1 MNKRLKI
8 TLIAVLSVLVA
19 AAAVGVT
26 YAYLQNTQQQPNTF
40 KVKED
45 KVSVTETFT
54 EPTTMQ
60 IQNEFEKKVAVQN
73 TGTSDQFVRVYLDFS
88 DSRIRDK
95 SKLVSSTGEEYSWNE
110 FLTHLPD
117 NWAYVSESDNQTLGG
132 YFYYTKILKPNEKTP
147 NLIEKV
153 KTDFT
158 EDGTENIDNI
168 NDFDIVVYTESVQT
182 TEIDQNGTQY
192 TDAKWQTAWQ
202 NFLSLSQ

>member
-95 SKLVSSTGEEYSWNE
+95 SKLVSSKGEYSWNE

-192 TDAKWQTAWQ
+192 NDADWQTAWQ
-202 NFLSLSQ
+202 SFLSLSQ

>member
-19 AAAVGVT
+19 ATAVGVT

>member
-8 TLIAVLSVLVA
+8 TLIAVLSLLVA
-19 AAAVGVT
+19 ATAVGVT
-26 YAYLQNTQQQPNTF
+26 YAYLQNTQEQPNTF

-45 KVSVTETFT
+45 MVSVTETFT

-60 IQNEFEKKVAVQN
+60 IRNEFEKKVAVQN

-95 SKLVSSTGEEYSWNE
+95 SKLVSSTEEYSWNE

-117 NWAYVSESDNQTLGG
+117 NWEYVPETDATLGG

-153 KTDFT
+153 KTDFTDT

-192 TDAKWQTAWQ
+192 TDADWQTAWRS
-202 NFLSLSQ
+202 FLSLSQ

>member
-8 TLIAVLSVLVA
+8 TLIAVLSLLVA
-19 AAAVGVT
+19 TTAVGVT
-26 YAYLQNTQQQPNTF
+26 YAYLQSTQQQPNTF

-60 IQNEFEKKVAVQN
+60 IKNEFEKKVAVQN

-95 SKLVSSTGEEYSWNE
+95 SKLVSSKGEYSWNE

>member
-8 TLIAVLSVLVA
+8 TLIAVLSLLVA

-95 SKLVSSTGEEYSWNE
+95 SKLVSPTEEYSWNE

-182 TEIDQNGTQY
+182 TEINQYGTQY
-192 TDAKWQTAWQ
+192 TDANWQTAWQ

>member
-192 TDAKWQTAWQ
+192 TDAKWQTAWRS
-202 NFLSLSQ
+202 FLSLSQ

>member
-95 SKLVSSTGEEYSWNE
+95 SKLVSSEGEYGWDE

-117 NWAYVSESDNQTLGG
+117 NWAYVSESDDQTLGG

-158 EDGTENIDNI
+158 EDRTENIDNI

>member
-8 TLIAVLSVLVA
+8 TLIAVLSLLVA
-19 AAAVGVT
+19 ATAVGVT

-88 DSRIRDK
+88 IPVYATSPNWFLPRE
-95 SKLVSSTGEEYSWNE
+95 STVGVS
-110 FLTHLPD
+110 F
-117 NWAYVSESDNQTLGG
+117 
-132 YFYYTKILKPNEKTP
+132 
-147 NLIEKV
+147 
-153 KTDFT
+153 
-158 EDGTENIDNI
+158 
-168 NDFDIVVYTESVQT
+168 
-182 TEIDQNGTQY
+182 
-192 TDAKWQTAWQ
+192 
-202 NFLSLSQ
+202 

>member
-117 NWAYVSESDNQTLGG
+117 NWAYVSESDDQTLGG

-158 EDGTENIDNI
+158 EDRTENIDNI

>member
-8 TLIAVLSVLVA
+8 TLIAVLSLLVA
-19 AAAVGVT
+19 ATAVGVT

-95 SKLVSSTGEEYSWNE
+95 SKLVSSKGEYSWSE

-117 NWAYVSESDNQTLGG
+117 NWAYVPETDATLGG